1 MATKQRERPVPRAT
15 RREFLLRSLVNGR
28 GRLEAAAALSGLAVG
43 VGAAALIGQSAPST
57 LMVGAFVALLAAVS
71 AVDLRERRIPNA
83 YVYPAAIAA
92 IAVAGLE
99 GRDAALAAIGGL
111 ALSTLLMGA
120 AYVVGRGRLGMGDVK
135 LCGFAGAVLG
145 PGAVVAF
152 LLVGTAAGAIGAAV
166 LILRGKGRTA
176 TLAYGPYLAFGA
188 AYVAIVQGPL
198 IG

>member
-1 MATKQRERPVPRAT
+1 MATTQHERPGRRAT
-15 RREFLLRSLVNGR
+15 RREFLLRPLLTGR
-28 GRLEAAAALSGLAVG
+28 RLEAAAAVGGLAIG
-43 VGAAALIGQSAPST
+43 AGAAALVGQSTPST
-57 LMVGAFVALLAAVS
+57 LTVGAFVALLAAMS
-71 AVDLRERRIPNA
+71 TVDLRERRIPNA
-83 YVYPAAIAA
+83 YVYPAAIG
-92 IAVAGLE
+92 AVALAGFA
-99 GRDAALAAIGGL
+99 GRDALLAAIGGL

-135 LCGFAGAVLG
+135 LCGFVGAFLG

-152 LLVGTAAGAIGAAV
+152 LLVGSAAGAIGAAV
-166 LILRGKGRTA
+166 LILRGRGRTT

>member
-1 MATKQRERPVPRAT
+1 MATKQHEPLPRAT
-15 RREFLLRSLVNGR
+15 RREILVRPLVRGR
-28 GRLEAAAALSGLAVG
+28 GRLEAVAALSGLAVG
-43 VGAAALIGQSAPST
+43 VGAAALVGQSAPST
-57 LMVGAFVALLAAVS
+57 LTVGAFVALLAAMS

-83 YVYPAAIAA
+83 YVYAGAIAA
-92 IAVAGLE
+92 IALAGFG
-99 GRDAALAAIGGL
+99 GRDVLLAAIGGL

-135 LCGFAGAVLG
+135 LCGFVGAVLG
-145 PGAVVAF
+145 AHAVVAF
-152 LLVGTAAGAIGAAV
+152 LLVGSAAGAIGAAV

-188 AYVAIVQGPL
+188 AYIAIVQGPL